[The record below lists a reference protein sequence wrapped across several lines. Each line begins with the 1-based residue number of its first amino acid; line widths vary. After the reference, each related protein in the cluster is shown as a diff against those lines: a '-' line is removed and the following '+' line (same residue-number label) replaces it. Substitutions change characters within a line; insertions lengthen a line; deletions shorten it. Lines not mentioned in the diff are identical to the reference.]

1 MCSTMLYHPFG
12 FTLANGQVFTSAS
25 FVSVSF
31 FKINVYEKKIFH

>member
-31 FKINVYEKKIFH
+31 LKSMYMKKKIFH